1 MTILKMTLALGGR
14 HSIAGCVLL
23 ACLNF
28 AYADLSNNVIAGNGV
43 DRATQGTHSMDHR
56 ARGGPLHLFPSEYHG
71 DGSVGT
77 ACDANKRT
85 AKSHCVPVPKRSRGE
100 NQ

>member
-1 MTILKMTLALGGR
+1 MTILKMSLALGGR

-28 AYADLSNNVIAGNGV
+28 AYADFSNDVIVGNGV
-43 DRATQGTHSMDHR
+43 DRAAQGTHSIDRR

-71 DGSVGT
+71 DGGLGT
-77 ACDANKRT
+77 ACDAKRT
-85 AKSHCVPVPKRSRGE
+85 AKSHCVPVPRRSCGE